1 MYYTFPQSELHVWGW
16 HGGKTKLTVAFQTVG
31 TVELCNYRH
40 EKFFSLYVTLF
51 FCLKGLWRC
60 SFLRI

>member
-51 FCLKGLWRC
+51 FCLKGL
-60 SFLRI
+60 